1 MFDASNPAALL
12 VPMLV
17 VVALTFIAFVRM
29 AQMRGAA
36 VKGGHDPNYYRAHIG
51 EPEPEPT
58 RAAVRHFDNLFEVPT
73 LFYAACITAFA
84 LSLASGWAL
93 AFAWVFALCRVIQSA
108 VHLTSN
114 NTVVRGSFFSL
125 GVIFLLALWVVIGGA
140 VFAML

>member
-1 MFDASNPAALL
+1 MFNAANPASLL

-51 EPEPEPT
+51 DPEPEPT

-73 LFYAACITAFA
+73 MFYAACITAFA

-93 AFAWVFALCRVIQSA
+93 AFAWGFAVCRVIQST

-114 NTVVRGSFFSL
+114 NTVMRGLFFSL
-125 GVIFLLALWVVIGGA
+125 GVLFAIALWVVIAGA
-140 VFAML
+140 VLARL

>member
-1 MFDASNPAALL
+1 MFNATNPATML

-17 VVALTFIAFVRM
+17 VVALTFIAFIRM

-36 VKGGHDPNYYRAHIG
+36 VKGGHDPSYYRAHIG
-51 EPEPEPT
+51 DPEPEPT

-73 LFYAACITAFA
+73 VFHAACITAFV

-93 AFAWVFALCRVIQSA
+93 AFAWGFAVCRVIQST

-114 NTVVRGSFFSL
+114 NTMLRGVFFSL
-125 GVIFLLALWVVIGGA
+125 GVIFLLALWVVIAGA
-140 VFAML
+140 VFARL